1 MKFEIN
7 DTVKAEISA
16 QGMIA
21 GNLYTVVKAVADYT
35 PFGTFTTYVI
45 TDGVKVLNIGNGH
58 LLLKKVF
65 ILKKRGA

>member
-7 DTVKAEISA
+7 DTVKAEITA

-21 GNLYTVVKAVADYT
+21 GNLYTVTKQISDHT
-35 PFGTFTTYVI
+35 PFGTFVNYQI

-58 LLLKKVF
+58 LLLSKV
-65 ILKKRGA
+65 GA